1 MDFLILVEKEKGKRP
16 TVLGL
21 IWPETAH
28 DRRNAPACAP
38 ALASLHRDP

>member
-1 MDFLILVEKEKGKRP
+1 MDFLILAEKEKGKRP

-28 DRRNAPACAP
+28 DGENAPVV
-38 ALASLHRDP
+38 SGLHRRP